1 MGARGTFGAS
11 WLAPTWSLAVEEQ
24 FYSVLPLLI
33 WLLPAKVLRRTLIV
47 AICAAPLLRAPFS
60 EIIRQVEMPMRADS
74 LLLGAVVA
82 LSVRNVRFLDR
93 LRSSP
98 RAFGATFLVLL
109 AGAAVMCERPAWF
122 GVFVQTW
129 LAALYSMLLLTPFA
143 SVDSLVSRV
152 LRARVL
158 RFFGSISYS
167 LYLIHQI
174 VLGVL
179 HGIVY
184 RREPRIEDSW
194 GACVN
199 GVAFVI
205 SVTLSYATFTWIEKQ
220 FVARGHRYRYVQTKI
235 GAEAEHPTA
244 KGI

>member
-1 MGARGTFGAS
+1 
-11 WLAPTWSLAVEEQ
+11 
-24 FYSVLPLLI
+24 
-33 WLLPAKVLRRTLIV
+33 
-47 AICAAPLLRAPFS
+47 
-60 EIIRQVEMPMRADS
+60 
-74 LLLGAVVA
+74 
-82 LSVRNVRFLDR
+82 
-93 LRSSP
+93 
-98 RAFGATFLVLL
+98 
-109 AGAAVMCERPAWF
+109 MCERPAWF